1 MYCSKCKKRVLTKF
15 NLIINTLINKNG
27 LICFENIYVLNC
39 QCFYYCR
46 KIQKMFP
53 IKLTLLFY
61 KLFTN

>member
-46 KIQKMFP
+46 KI
-53 IKLTLLFY
+53 
-61 KLFTN
+61 